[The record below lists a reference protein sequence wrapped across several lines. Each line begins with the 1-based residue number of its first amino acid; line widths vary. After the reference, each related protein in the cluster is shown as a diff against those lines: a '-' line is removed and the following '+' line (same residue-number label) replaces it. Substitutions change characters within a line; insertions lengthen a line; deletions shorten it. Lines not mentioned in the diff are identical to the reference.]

1 VPNPLNIMQNKCR
14 GTQFGKGVP
23 RSKVLEEGAE
33 KPKHNNDLSNS
44 RGIADYD

>member
-1 VPNPLNIMQNKCR
+1 MQNKCR

-23 RSKVLEEGAE
+23 RCKVLEEGAE